1 MMGSRSNSTLNP
13 ADGIALDKK
22 FT

>member
-1 MMGSRSNSTLNP
+1 MGSRSNSTLNP